1 MPAEQKKIT
10 MQALARLAEVDVST
24 VSRALNNSP
33 LVKDDTKAHILKIAR
48 ETGYVVNASARN
60 LRRQSSDTIGIVI
73 PMRPASGQTIS
84 DPFFLEMV
92 GAVSH
97 AASLRG
103 YDLILSLPQTEDS
116 GAEQRLIQT
125 GRADGLIVIGQA
137 GREDR
142 LNALGPILERVVV
155 WGGQS
160 NKAAYTLVGSDNLL
174 GGSLAGEHLLRL
186 GRRRILFLGE
196 RILPE
201 VGLRYAGM
209 LRAHQ
214 KAGVAH
220 DDMLNLDLNFGGQST
235 FHAVA
240 ALLDAGKRFDAIFAA
255 SDVLA
260 IAAIHAL
267 RARGLSVPEDVAVVG
282 YDNIGQAPMA
292 TPPLTT
298 IDQHINLGGE
308 MMVNILLKKIA
319 GETTASALTP
329 TSLVARQSCGA
340 GA

>member
-1 MPAEQKKIT
+1 MPVEQKKIT
-10 MQALARLAEVDVST
+10 MQALAQLAEVDVST

-73 PMRPASGQTIS
+73 PLRPASGQTIS
-84 DPFFLEMV
+84 DPFFLEMM

-97 AASLRG
+97 AASMRG
-103 YDLILSLPQTEDS
+103 YDLIVSLPQTDDS

-142 LNALGPILERVVV
+142 LNALGPILEKVVV

-160 NKAAYTLVGSDNLL
+160 EQAAYTLVGSDNLL
-174 GGSLAGEHLLRL
+174 GGTLAGEHLLRL

-196 RILPE
+196 RALPE
-201 VGLRYAGM
+201 VGLRFAGM
-209 LRAHQ
+209 MRAHQ
-214 KAGVAH
+214 TAGVAR
-220 DDMLNLDLNFGGQST
+220 DDVLNLDLNFGGQGT
-235 FHAVA
+235 FQAVT
-240 ALLDAGKRFDAIFAA
+240 ALVEAGTRFDAVFAA

-267 RARGLSVPEDVAVVG
+267 HARGLNVPEDVAVVG

-298 IDQHINLGGE
+298 IDQHIALGGE
-308 MMVNILLKKIA
+308 MMVDMLLQKIA
-319 GETTASALTP
+319 GETPASILTP
-329 TSLVARQSCGA
+329 TTLIVRQSCGA
-340 GA
+340 KP